1 MSKRD
6 ITFNSISASSLG
18 LRIGGV
24 SVYGGAAKRQNPYIV
39 PGRFGEVFPPSDYT
53 DIANEIREYT
63 AGLYL
68 KNKSDS
74 YVADR
79 MAAIRNWLFSPDG
92 YAELTDN
99 YEPLLWRK
107 AVFSGDF
114 APVRKGSGNNFVF
127 PLTFSCDPRRFVI
140 EKGPIVV
147 NPAEGPKTITPG
159 GLYYNYQVHDTC
171 YPLININKF
180 RNTANESIVFTDTVT
195 NTEIGRISLRPIK
208 IDFVFDSE
216 TLTAYDPTDDSP
228 VDSAIL
234 DITGDI
240 RLGPNPTKI
249 SFETTNNPAIV
260 YMQLSIVT
268 RMWVR

>member
-6 ITFNSISASSLG
+6 LTFNGLTASSFG
-18 LRIGGV
+18 LSIGGV

-39 PGRFGEVFPPSDYT
+39 PGRFGAVFPPADYT
-53 DIANEIREYT
+53 DVENEMREYT
-63 AGLYL
+63 AALYL
-68 KNKSDS
+68 RSAPDGD
-74 YVADR
+74 VADA

-92 YAELTDN
+92 YAELSDD

-114 APVRKGSGNNFVF
+114 VPVRKGSGNNFEI

-140 EKGPIVV
+140 EQGPIVV
-147 NPAEGPKTITPG
+147 NPAEGPKTITTG
-159 GLYYNYQVHDTC
+159 GLYYNYPVNDTC
-171 YPLININKF
+171 YPLISINKF

-195 NTEIGRISLRPIK
+195 NTEIGRISLQPIE

-228 VDSAIL
+228 ADSAIL

-240 RLGPNPTKI
+240 RLGPNPTEI
-249 SFETTNNPAIV
+249 SFETTNSPAIV
-260 YMQLSIVT
+260 YTQLSIVT